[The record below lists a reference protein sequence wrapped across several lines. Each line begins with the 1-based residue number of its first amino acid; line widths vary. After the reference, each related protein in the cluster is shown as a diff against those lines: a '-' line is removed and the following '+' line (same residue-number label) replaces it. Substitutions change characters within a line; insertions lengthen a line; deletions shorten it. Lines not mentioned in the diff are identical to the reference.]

1 MERIVDMRKIMNGGF
16 LLEGKPRSEY
26 EKYCNMFNQ
35 FITGPAAEGREI
47 IELTEKYQKF
57 YEVMKSTKIRVQESN
72 KLEVALYGV
81 AINAEMQGF
90 IYGFKMFGALYL
102 NEKSS
107 VKGNKFY
114 ELCGM
119 PYKREDEFE

>member
-1 MERIVDMRKIMNGGF
+1 MRKIMNGGF